1 MKVSTSQN
9 STPSTLIL
17 HLHYNS
23 PKPFLLKKKKDP
35 TWGPRGFNFTWLSR
49 WTRSW
54 GGGRRLWITSG
65 PSSRADLTIT
75 VDRTQQL
82 LTVKWYLL
90 DFLMSTVSENPPYK
104 ERILESYVTT
114 FQLKKQSLEKSKEIT
129 R

>member
-1 MKVSTSQN
+1 MD
-9 STPSTLIL
+9 
-17 HLHYNS
+17 
-23 PKPFLLKKKKDP
+23 KKL
-35 TWGPRGFNFTWLSR
+35 G
-49 WTRSW
+49 W
-54 GGGRRLWITSG
+54 GGRLWITSG